1 MAESLIRV
9 RNLAGALVLET
20 SHSDS
25 LEELQ
30 KKTSEACGAP
40 AGILRFVKDNEP
52 LTTLENVTDE
62 VVLIV
67 DESPYYSWEIARN
80 PDRQYLK
87 GSEAMVEFVDPQN
100 LSHPDYVNVLS
111 QVPIEQGVHFVEF
124 VMHSLM
130 DEQWCGVTFF
140 DERAGCRGGN
150 VPGCYYYSGRRSSH
164 TGHLDASRERNHR
177 LCMEH
182 VKSGDTIGLL
192 LDANRGAAL
201 FSLNGIFQGG
211 SKLPKRPMY
220 LCTALDVYGDLVELK
235 RRDPEEFP
243 VQLEE
248 AMKTPLFSDE
258 DFFDRDYD
266 HEEALRWDPWPRSL
280 ERRTQEEHLDSQSLG
295 DRNMEPSSLDE

>member
-111 QVPIEQGVHFVEF
+111 QVTIDIQCGAQIHGTFWEFGATLEDPVER
-124 VMHSLM
+124 
-130 DEQWCGVTFF
+130 E
-140 DERAGCRGGN
+140 E
-150 VPGCYYYSGRRSSH
+150 
-164 TGHLDASRERNHR
+164 SRPA
-177 LCMEH
+177 
-182 VKSGDTIGLL
+182 IG
-192 LDANRGAAL
+192 
-201 FSLNGIFQGG
+201 I
-211 SKLPKRPMY
+211 
-220 LCTALDVYGDLVELK
+220 
-235 RRDPEEFP
+235 
-243 VQLEE
+243 
-248 AMKTPLFSDE
+248 
-258 DFFDRDYD
+258 
-266 HEEALRWDPWPRSL
+266 
-280 ERRTQEEHLDSQSLG
+280 
-295 DRNMEPSSLDE
+295 